1 MVMDWLEISVDGR
14 CWRGE
19 AAAVDLAIPLDF
31 RGVQPRFFAAEPAT
45 AQPLQ
50 AGDFSGE
57 VRRGASC
64 NCSVHTLAPHCHG
77 THTECV
83 GHLTDDGH
91 TLADHPAEPVRLALL
106 LTLPPDT
113 PEISHAALAAAAERW
128 EGLPWTGLILRTMPN
143 DPAKRHRHYAAPPAA
158 PYLLPDAADWIVTRR
173 VASLIVDLPSLD
185 RGDDPTLAAHRVY
198 WGLPA
203 DSRRAADATRG
214 HALVTELAYVPDRTL
229 DGLYLLELQIAPFA
243 SDAAPSRP
251 VIRAATEVRG

>member
-1 MVMDWLEISVDGR
+1 MEWLEISVDGR
-14 CWRGE
+14 CWRG
-19 AAAVDLAIPLDF
+19 AAAAIDLSIPLDF
-31 RGVQPRFFAAEPAT
+31 RGAQPRFFAAEPAT
-45 AQPLQ
+45 ARPLQ
-50 AGDFSGE
+50 VGGFSGD

-106 LTLPPDT
+106 LTMPPDT
-113 PEISHAALAAAAERW
+113 REISSAALASAGQRW

-143 DPAKRHRHYAAPPAA
+143 DPDKRHRHYTGPQGA
-158 PYLLPDAADWIVTRR
+158 PYLLPDAVEWIVTRR
-173 VASLIVDLPSLD
+173 VASLVVDLPSLD
-185 RGDDPTLAAHRVY
+185 RGDDPTLVAHRMY

-203 DSRRAADATRG
+203 NSRRTADATRS

-229 DGLYLLELQIAPFA
+229 DGLYLLELQIAPFV

-251 VIRAATEVRG
+251 VIRAASEVRG